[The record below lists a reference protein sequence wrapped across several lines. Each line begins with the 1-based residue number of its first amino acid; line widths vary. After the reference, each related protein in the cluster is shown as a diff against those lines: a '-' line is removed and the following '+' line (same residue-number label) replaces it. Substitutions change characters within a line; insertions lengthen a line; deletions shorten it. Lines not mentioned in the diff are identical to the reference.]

1 MLETVCGTL
10 SFLTL
15 SLREDSTL
23 VSGALEAVL
32 SLLLLELLFSKLGNQ
47 FRCLLVSSFT
57 LGMEVLLEAEEAVAV
72 VEVVEAVL
80 EGVSVFCWKESLRL
94 LTSPVVA
101 SAMPF
106 WVVIQPCRMVSL
118 VNSTHSM
125 VASMPVAADT
135 LGFVVL
141 LILSNQGG
149 CTVAAASA
157 INNAIE

>member
-15 SLREDSTL
+15 SLRDDSTL
-23 VSGALEAVL
+23 VSGALAV

-57 LGMEVLLEAEEAVAV
+57 LGMGVLLEVAEAVAAG
-72 VEVVEAVL
+72 EAVGA
-80 EGVSVFCWKESLRL
+80 GVSVFCWKESRRL

>member
-47 FRCLLVSSFT
+47 FRCLLVTSFT
-57 LGMEVLLEAEEAVAV
+57 LGMEVLLEVAGAEAVAAG
-72 VEVVEAVL
+72 EAVGG
-80 EGVSVFCWKESLRL
+80 GVSVFCWKESLRL

-106 WVVIQPCRMVSL
+106 WVVVQPCREVSR
-118 VNSTHSM
+118 VIHF
-125 VASMPVAADT
+125 
-135 LGFVVL
+135 GY
-141 LILSNQGG
+141 
-149 CTVAAASA
+149 
-157 INNAIE
+157 

>member
-15 SLREDSTL
+15 SLRDDSTL

-47 FRCLLVSSFT
+47 FRCLLVGSFT
-57 LGMEVLLEAEEAVAV
+57 LGMEVLLEVAGAEAVGG
-72 VEVVEAVL
+72 
-80 EGVSVFCWKESLRL
+80 GVSVFCWKESLRL

-106 WVVIQPCRMVSL
+106 WVVVQPCREVSR
-118 VNSTHSM
+118 VIH
-125 VASMPVAADT
+125 
-135 LGFVVL
+135 
-141 LILSNQGG
+141 LSY
-149 CTVAAASA
+149 
-157 INNAIE
+157 